1 MPASKTRKSKNKAAS
16 PDVPPSIHVPQDVSW
31 PAGFT
36 SGAGSAGLKAPGR
49 LDVAV
54 LAADIAVPAA
64 GMFTTNLVQAAP
76 VLVSKDHLKKSRGLV
91 RAVVANAGNANACT
105 GRQGLR
111 DAKEMCAQVAKF
123 LRCPV
128 EQVLVASTGVIGR
141 KMDMPKVRRGIAAA
155 LKGLGRTPDHFA
167 AFSQAICTTDRWRKV
182 ASAGVELARGTV
194 RVVGTTKGAGMIA
207 PNMATTLAFLATD
220 ANFTGAALK
229 RSLQTAIAASYNRAM
244 VDGHMST
251 NDFAVL
257 LASGASG
264 CKVSGGGDRDDFD
277 SALSTVCLD
286 LASQIV
292 RDGEGATKRIEIVV
306 TGAKNDEIAD
316 GIARTI
322 ATSALVRTALFGN
335 DPNWGRIVS
344 AVGYAPGVKD
354 IRKLRCKIQD
364 VLVYR
369 DGTGTGFD
377 PAQLSRAM
385 KAERVLIEVDLAR
398 GRGTGFLQASD
409 LTYEYVRINAEY
421 TT

>member
-1 MPASKTRKSKNKAAS
+1 MTASGTRRNRSAS
-16 PDVPPSIHVPQDVSW
+16 SSRALSEDWPSPLSLAWPD
-31 PAGFT
+31 GFA
-36 SGAGSAGLKAPGR
+36 SGAAPAGLKTAGK
-49 LDVAV
+49 LDVGV
-54 LAADIAVPAA
+54 LVADRAVPAA
-64 GMFTTNLVQAAP
+64 AVFTTNLIQAAP
-76 VLVSKDHLKKSRGLV
+76 VLVSKEHLKRGRGVV
-91 RAVVANAGNANACT
+91 RAVVVNAGNANACT

-111 DAKEMCAQVAKF
+111 DAREMCRQVSKSVG
-123 LRCPV
+123 CPV

-141 KMDMPKVRRGIAAA
+141 RMAMDKIRRGIAAA
-155 LKGLGRTPDHFA
+155 LKGLGRTADHFA

-182 ASAGVELARGTV
+182 AASTVRLLDGTV
-194 RVVGTTKGAGMIA
+194 HVVGTTKGAGMIA

-220 ANFTGAALK
+220 AWLRAADLK
-229 RSLQTAIAASYNRAM
+229 QSLQAAIAASYNRAM

-257 LASGASG
+257 LAGGASG
-264 CKVSGGGDRDDFD
+264 CRVSSRADQDQFE
-277 SALSTVCLD
+277 SALSSVCLD

-306 TGAKNDEIAD
+306 AGARSDWIAD

-322 ATSALVRTALFGN
+322 AMSPLVRTAIFGN

-354 IRKLRCKIQD
+354 ARKLRCRICG

-369 DGTGTGFD
+369 DGTPTDFD
-377 PAQLSRAM
+377 AADLSRAM
-385 KAERVLIEVDLAR
+385 KAERVTIEVELGE
-398 GRGTGFLQASD
+398 GRGEGFVQTAD
-409 LTYEYVRINAEY
+409 LTHDYVTVNAEY